1 MQRKGSKAE
10 SGSQLLARLISR
22 TDLTCVDPYVFCHV
36 GPPFEVPSKQGKI
49 IELYGTEGVGK
60 TELALLYTAKI
71 CLPSEWKGHH
81 LDGRG
86 AKVVFVD
93 TEFKFSVLHLAIIME
108 QIILKYINRESSL
121 TITKDNE
128 KVGQTPESYNIPNQ
142 DDLSSKELFKPSQ
155 SSPFCINN
163 GTMSGHTSESKK
175 MNSESNSKISIK
187 NNLVNPT
194 DQNLLGKNVKQEIES
209 SSNAYT
215 KNPLTEEDVETI
227 VLDSLGR
234 LQVFRVSST
243 RELTATLISLNTM
256 MSGDPLLSLIVVDTI
271 SAYYWID
278 KTLSTDSSHCTES
291 CMSPIS
297 NIIAKQV
304 AEFGVTYLTI
314 KSALIGQKRA
324 WVNDVE
330 HARKN
335 CDSSKA
341 ESALTDHVEF
351 LGRSWSKLPL
361 RRIVL
366 TQNIANGKK
375 KVIASC
381 SEWPN
386 DRVFSFLDD
395 LLQME

>member
-22 TDLTCVDPYVFCHV
+22 TDLTCVDPYVFCHA
-36 GPPFEVPSKQGKI
+36 GPPSEVPSNQGKI

-128 KVGQTPESYNIPNQ
+128 KVGQTRESYNIPNQ

-155 SSPFCINN
+155 SSPSCINN
-163 GTMSGHTSESKK
+163 
-175 MNSESNSKISIK
+175 
-187 NNLVNPT
+187 
-194 DQNLLGKNVKQEIES
+194 DQNLLGKNDKQEIES
-209 SSNAYT
+209 SSNADT

-324 WVNDVE
+324 WVNEVE

-335 CDSSKA
+335 CDSSKT
-341 ESALTDHVEF
+341 ESAMTDHVEF

-386 DRVFSFLDD
+386 ERVFSFLDD